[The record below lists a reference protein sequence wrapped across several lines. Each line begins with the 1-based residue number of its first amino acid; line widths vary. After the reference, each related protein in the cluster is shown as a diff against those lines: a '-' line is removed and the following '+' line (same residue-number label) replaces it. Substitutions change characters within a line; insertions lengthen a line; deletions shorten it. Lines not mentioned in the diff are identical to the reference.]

1 MCLAVYPASPAG
13 ARELPR
19 RVLSRRAFGASAK
32 RSGIFDDFA
41 VFPTASPNWIWSLLP
56 PGAKPDETNQPQPW
70 VQLCHRRGKSM
81 NGKAAFV
88 PYRFLAI

>member
-19 RVLSRRAFGASAK
+19 RALPWRAFDASAK

-41 VFPTASPNWIWSLLP
+41 VFPTASPNWMWSLPP
-56 PGAKPDETNQPQPW
+56 PGATADKTNQPPPW
-70 VQLCHRRGKSM
+70 IQLCHRRGKSM
-81 NGKAAFV
+81 NGRAAIV